1 MWSSYQMCVCRYVC
15 VGCGSVC
22 VSSKGDVAWRS
33 LLSDPMS
40 RPMLWCEG
48 HCQETTTRQHRY
60 SCPQCSFSSVAHTH
74 THWWELAAKNIH
86 AHCKV
91 THSGGKSGVEAPGL
105 CTRFKTN
112 AIAYLLAVCLLG
124 TNYVRFP
131 LSEKVVAIDDSV
143 AQLVKLRFYS
153 SVVNFARAKAD
164 KVNNNLWV
172 ENWIQAEF

>member
-1 MWSSYQMCVCRYVC
+1 M
-15 VGCGSVC
+15 
-22 VSSKGDVAWRS
+22 
-33 LLSDPMS
+33 
-40 RPMLWCEG
+40 
-48 HCQETTTRQHRY
+48 
-60 SCPQCSFSSVAHTH
+60 
-74 THWWELAAKNIH
+74 
-86 AHCKV
+86 

-164 KVNNNLWV
+164 KVNNNL
-172 ENWIQAEF
+172 